1 MIQYT
6 IGLATY
12 SDIRTHL
19 EACKNN
25 FIPPLQDTVDM
36 DSYAQKIKSKSVTFE
51 AWQNGHLAGLIAA
64 YFNDPG
70 KEFGFITNVSVE
82 SEFAGKGIASNLLN
96 NAVKYAQENRFNEI
110 RLKVHSGNALA
121 IKLYTK
127 HAFTKSGTE
136 EDFHLYRLLVNHQ
149 N

>member
-25 FIPPLQDTVDM
+25 FVPPLQNTVDI
-36 DSYAQKIKSKSVTFE
+36 DCYAEKIKAKSITFE

-82 SEFAGKGIASNLLN
+82 SGFAGKGIASTLLN
-96 NAVKYAQENRFNEI
+96 NAVKYAQENGFSEI
-110 RLKVHSGNALA
+110 KLKVHARNALA
-121 IKLYTK
+121 IRLYTR
-127 HAFTKSGTE
+127 HAFTQSGTE
-136 EDFHLYRLLVNHQ
+136 EDYLLYRLMVNQQ